1 MELERKYNYTFA
13 ELLDRLSIAQL
24 KSIFIPEHKDM
35 YVKEIKDIKHDID
48 LIFKNGISLS
58 GKIIHA
64 IMILMLSNRYIWENE
79 SKIRAESNDKQQEK
93 LLRLT
98 HSINGVRNNAKNI
111 INGEINERI
120 DLKVDCLA
128 ADLIEEFGNWIIDY
142 TE

>member
-1 MELERKYNYTFA
+1 MERKYNYTFA

-24 KSIFIPEHKDM
+24 KSIFIPEHKES
-35 YVKEIKDIKHDID
+35 YAQEIKDIKHDID
-48 LIFKNGISLS
+48 LIFKNGISVS
-58 GKIIHA
+58 SRMMHA
-64 IMILMLSNRYIWENE
+64 IMVLMLSNRYIWENE
-79 SKIRAESNDKQQEK
+79 SKIRAEENDSQQER

-111 INGEINERI
+111 ISEELGEKV

-142 TE
+142 S